1 MQERKPWGPI
11 RGSHPAAPQQLVPGR
26 LGKRPLPG
34 SSPNSLGL
42 QDQERPLGERAEP
55 HAVDADQ
62 ALGDR
67 PRGRASCGGDE
78 AVVTAP
84 RAAGTPI
91 LPPPP
96 GQAAERSRALRPRPD
111 PRVWG
116 TPRVAPEQPHRTRGK
131 GWPRFPPPP
140 AAGRPHPS
148 LGSWLTL
155 RTSRRRA
162 GRARDPGCAGGSGST
177 SPLPRSLLPSL
188 LLSEVPAGGGRQ
200 LGGAVLSRPRVAPGA

>member
-1 MQERKPWGPI
+1 MSTPLASGALAFSFSPDAFGPEDKARPVRKG
-11 RGSHPAAPQQLVPGR
+11 
-26 LGKRPLPG
+26 
-34 SSPNSLGL
+34 
-42 QDQERPLGERAEP
+42 AEP

-67 PRGRASCGGDE
+67 PRGRASCGGDA

-116 TPRVAPEQPHRTRGK
+116 TPRMAPEQPHRTRGR

-162 GRARDPGCAGGSGST
+162 GRARDPGCAGRSGST

-200 LGGAVLSRPRVAPGA
+200 LGGGCALPAPRGPGRLM